1 MLTARR
7 RSSRG
12 CPSFSGPAPD
22 QGSALDRT
30 APSPRLTLRRPSHG
44 RPRVVSLPRGMPG
57 WASGVE
63 ERMVVPIEDLIF
75 VLCTLVGGGLLLV
88 TVLVDDILGGV
99 LDALHV
105 GFDIGGVSLMPLL
118 LGFVSMF
125 GVGGLFATQVL
136 DLHAG
141 PAALVGTVGGVIG
154 FLIVFLMFSLLR
166 RSEGANPFSTSSL
179 VGRQAS
185 VSVGIPAGRFGSVLV
200 KAEGQ
205 THELS
210 ATAALDIP
218 SGTAVTIVGTAG
230 IGLVVEPLAKP
241 ATTTSPV
248 GDGGGAGS
256 PSAGTPAGSADRGGT
271 TGA

>member
-1 MLTARR
+1 M
-7 RSSRG
+7 
-12 CPSFSGPAPD
+12 
-22 QGSALDRT
+22 
-30 APSPRLTLRRPSHG
+30 
-44 RPRVVSLPRGMPG
+44 
-57 WASGVE
+57 GVE
-63 ERMVVPIEDLIF
+63 GTGRMIDVPIEDLIF
-75 VLCTLVGGGLLLV
+75 VVCTLVGGGLLLI

-136 DLHAG
+136 NLHAG
-141 PAALVGTVGGVIG
+141 PAAIVGTIGGVIG
-154 FLIVFLMFSLLR
+154 FLIVYVMFSLLR

-185 VSVGIPAGRFGSVLV
+185 VSVGIPAGHFGSVLI

-210 ATAALDIP
+210 ATASVDIP
-218 SGTAVTIVGTAG
+218 PGSAVTVVGTAG
-230 IGLVVEPLAKP
+230 IGLVVEPLAP
-241 ATTTSPV
+241 RATGAPPTS
-248 GDGGGAGS
+248 DQGGAGS
-256 PSAGTPAGSADRGGT
+256 PPAGTPAGSAGSGGT